1 MKIIFLN
8 VLYYFIIIDFAYSQD
23 EEDLTR
29 DRIGVTVI
37 PVTVPANFIQ
47 AELGGNYW
55 ITTTERFFAENTVI
69 IKRTDYRLQIKNPS
83 FLIRYGLL
91 KNVEIKLGIA
101 FQQENFKSIYDK
113 PSMLLSPQTY
123 TNYGWGMLE
132 TGTKINF
139 IGGQKI
145 IPRTAFIVNLSIPLG
160 NYSYHADYVSPEL
173 KLAFNNAI
181 SKRFSLNYNL
191 GYGWYIYDN
200 FTDSYGTYAVSFS
213 YKLTK
218 RLDAFAE
225 TYGTLEDGRTPD
237 MRGGAGF
244 SYLFAKNVMA
254 DFSAGIGF
262 SKRSPDFSL
271 GMGISLRL
279 PG

>member
-1 MKIIFLN
+1 MKIIVLS
-8 VLYYFIIIDFAYSQD
+8 VLYFFTVVDFTYTQ
-23 EEDLTR
+23 EEDDIAI
-29 DRIGVTVI
+29 DRLGVTVT

-55 ITTTERFFAENTVI
+55 IKKTKWDYIEGSVFT
-69 IKRTDYRLQIKNPS
+69 KRKDYRTYVTNPS
-83 FLIRYGLL
+83 FSVRYGIL
-91 KNVEIKLGIA
+91 KNFELNLAIA
-101 FQQENFKSIYDK
+101 FRQEYINYAYWSTV
-113 PSMLLSPQTY
+113 LSYERTS
-123 TNYGWGMLE
+123 TIYGWGMLQA
-132 TGTKINF
+132 GTKINF
-139 IGGQKI
+139 FGGKKI
-145 IPRTAFIVNLSIPLG
+145 IPASAFILNLSIPLG
-160 NYSYHADYVSPEL
+160 NYYFHTDKVSPEF
-173 KLAFNNAI
+173 KLAFNNVI
-181 SKRFSLNYNL
+181 SKNFALNYNL

-200 FTDSYGTYAVSFS
+200 FTDSYGTYAVSIS